1 MYALIGLELFATTT
15 IMSKTK
21 KVAIIFYSST
31 RIQNNY
37 RREIRKSLALI

>member
-21 KVAIIFYSST
+21 NVAIIFYSST

-37 RREIRKSLALI
+37 RHEIVEHLFE

>member
-1 MYALIGLELFATTT
+1 MYALIGLELFATTK
-15 IMSKTK
+15 IMCKTK

-37 RREIRKSLALI
+37 RQEIVEHLFE